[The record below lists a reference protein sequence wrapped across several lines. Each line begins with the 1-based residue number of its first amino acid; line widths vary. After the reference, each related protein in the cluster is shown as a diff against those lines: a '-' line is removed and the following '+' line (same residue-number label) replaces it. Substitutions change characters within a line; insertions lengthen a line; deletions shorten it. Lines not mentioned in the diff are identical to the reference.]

1 MGQSGG
7 RKPGHGPRVISASAA
22 AKNFGAL
29 VDRVREEQAAYVV
42 ERSGVPVAQVAPVPR
57 RQATLADLVAAIRSG
72 PSADDGFLRDVERGV
87 AFFNR
92 PVVPGDPWAT

>member
-1 MGQSGG
+1 MARNRRPRRRG
-7 RKPGHGPRVISASAA
+7 RVISASEA

-42 ERSGVPVAQVAPVPR
+42 ERSGVPVVQVVPVAR
-57 RQATLADLVAAIRSG
+57 RETTLAELVAALRSG
-72 PSADDGFLRDVERGV
+72 PPPDDAFLRDVERGV

-92 PVVPGDPWAT
+92 PSLPKDPWAS